1 MFHPLAEETAM
12 VDPGN
17 GKISYL
23 KKVFY
28 LTHLTGL
35 AAGGLFPVLV
45 YPILGEPALRFSFV
59 LACLLMGFGI
69 AALMFLMMRRTLKNQ
84 LGQQLKML
92 QSLAGETLHDDG
104 TVEGL
109 QEAVGSAVGQVE
121 AFVKNLIETV
131 DTLLPHYR
139 SLAESSR
146 FLAEKA
152 QDGLAAAKSTRRDV
166 QAMDEK
172 QQEVHGQVQ
181 TLGER
186 SQNEAALSRQLAT
199 SLAEM
204 SDAMEHTT
212 SQFLETSTG
221 VNELTSNISGMAE
234 RAEQV
239 ARSVEGTARDLD
251 LIRDSMVKIRTGA
264 QASARAVGAV
274 KTDARDGLLVVQ
286 AAMEEMERIELES
299 QRATQAMQRLSRQTV
314 EVGKIIE
321 VIKELVSD
329 TELLAFN
336 AAIIAARAGEEGK
349 GFSVVAEEIRD
360 LADRTT
366 ASAQDIHRIVKAIGG
381 DTGEVT
387 AAVEATSQR
396 IAKGKQLSLS
406 AGEALSKIAD
416 SSQQAAT
423 ATSDIAALTSEQG
436 ERATGLLEDAGNSL
450 RSVKAIARAIQEQ
463 QVAIRRIQEGVTE
476 MKSAADQI
484 SRGME
489 EQVRANQEFSRGLVE
504 REEQICTIT
513 EATRFQM
520 ATVKKVFDHFATS
533 ETRLQKNAEKADGI
547 RNDLNAM
554 EALAKR
560 LREMAANFRQ

>member
-1 MFHPLAEETAM
+1 M
-12 VDPGN
+12 VDSNN

-35 AAGGLFPVLV
+35 AAGALFPFLV
-45 YPILGEPALRFSFV
+45 YPLLGSEALHPVFV
-59 LACLLMGFGI
+59 LACLVMGFAI
-69 AALMFLMMRRTLKNQ
+69 AAVMFLMMRRTLKTQ
-84 LGQQLKML
+84 LALQLQL
-92 QSLAGETLHDDG
+92 LAPLAGETILKND

-109 QEAVGSAVGQVE
+109 QGAVGNAVSQVE
-121 AFVKNLIETV
+121 TFVKELIETV

-146 FLAEKA
+146 YLAEKA
-152 QDGLAAAKSTRRDV
+152 QDGMAAAKTTRKEV
-166 QAMDEK
+166 QAMDDK

-181 TLGER
+181 ALAER
-186 SQNEAALSRQLAT
+186 SQNEAAISRQLST

-204 SDAMEHTT
+204 ADAMEHTT
-212 SQFLETSTG
+212 TQFMETSTG
-221 VNELTSNISGMAE
+221 VNELASSVGGMAE
-234 RAEQV
+234 RADQV

-251 LIRDSMVKIRTGA
+251 LIRDSMIKIRTGA

-274 KTDARDGLLVVQ
+274 KTDARDGLLVVK
-286 AAMEEMERIELES
+286 AAMEEMERIDQES
-299 QRATQAMQRLSRQTV
+299 QRANQAMLRLSRQTV

-366 ASAQDIHRIVKAIGG
+366 SSAQDIHRIVKAIGG

-387 AAVEATSQR
+387 AAVEATSLR

-416 SSQQAAT
+416 SSQLAAT
-423 ATSDIAALTSEQG
+423 ATSDIAVLTGEQS
-436 ERATGLLEDAGNSL
+436 ERATILLEDAGSSL
-450 RSVKAIARAIQEQ
+450 RSVKAIARSIQEQ
-463 QVAIRRIQEGVTE
+463 QTAIHRIQDGVTE

-484 SRGME
+484 SRGMD
-489 EQVRANQEFSRGLVE
+489 EQVRANQELSRGLVE
-504 REEQICTIT
+504 REDQIRTIN

-520 ATVKKVFDHFATS
+520 VTVKKVYDHFASS
-533 ETRLQKNAEKADGI
+533 ETRLQKNAERAEGI
-547 RNDLNAM
+547 RNDLSVM
-554 EALAKR
+554 ETLAKR
-560 LREMAANFRQ
+560 LREMAANLKK

>member
-1 MFHPLAEETAM
+1 M
-12 VDPGN
+12 VELSS
-17 GKISYL
+17 GKLSYL
-23 KKVFY
+23 KKIFY
-28 LTHLTGL
+28 LTHMTGL
-35 AAGGLFPVLV
+35 AAGALFPFLV
-45 YPILGEPALRFSFV
+45 YPLLGEAALRPGFM
-59 LACLLMGFGI
+59 LASLLMGFGI
-69 AALMFLMMRRTLKNQ
+69 AAVMFLMMRQTLKSQ
-84 LGQQLKML
+84 LALQLKML
-92 QSLAGETLHDDG
+92 APLAGETTLENG

-109 QEAVGSAVGQVE
+109 QDAVGNAVNQVE
-121 AFVKNLIETV
+121 GFVKDLIETV
-131 DTLLPHYR
+131 DSMLPHYR
-139 SLAESSR
+139 SLAESSGY
-146 FLAEKA
+146 LATKA
-152 QDGLAAAKSTRRDV
+152 RDGLVAAQTTRKDV

-172 QQEVHGQVQ
+172 QQEVQQQVQ
-181 TLGER
+181 TLAER
-186 SQNEAALSRQLAT
+186 SQSEAAISRQLST

-221 VNELTSNISGMAE
+221 VNQLASSVSGMAE

-239 ARSVEGTARDLD
+239 ARSVEGTSRDLD

-274 KTDARDGLLVVQ
+274 KSDARDGLLVVK
-286 AAMEEMERIELES
+286 AAMEEMERIDLES

-366 ASAQDIHRIVKAIGG
+366 SSAQDIHRIVKAIGG
-381 DTGEVT
+381 DTSEVT

-416 SSQQAAT
+416 SSQLAST
-423 ATSDIAALTSEQG
+423 ATSDIAALTGEQS
-436 ERATGLLEDAGNSL
+436 ERASILLEDAGSSL

-463 QVAIRRIQEGVTE
+463 QIAIQRIQSGVTA

-489 EQVRANQEFSRGLVE
+489 EQVRANQEFSRGLLE
-504 REEQICTIT
+504 REDQVRAIND
-513 EATRFQM
+513 ATRFQM
-520 ATVKKVFDHFATS
+520 TTVKKVYEHFSSS
-533 ETRLQKNAEKADGI
+533 EIRLQKNAEKAQGI
-547 RNDLNAM
+547 RNDLSAM
-554 EALAKR
+554 ESLAKR
-560 LREMAANFRQ
+560 LREMAANLKK

>member
-1 MFHPLAEETAM
+1 M
-12 VDPGN
+12 VDPAS

-28 LTHLTGL
+28 LTHLTGV
-35 AAGGLFPVLV
+35 AAGALFPLLV
-45 YPILGEPALRFSFV
+45 YPMLGAQALRPGFV
-59 LACLLMGFGI
+59 LACLLMGFSI
-69 AALMFLMMRRTLKNQ
+69 AAVMFLMMRQTLKTQ
-84 LGQQLKML
+84 LALQLKML
-92 QSLAGETLHDDG
+92 TPLAGETILENG

-109 QEAVGSAVGQVE
+109 QGAVGNAVSQVE
-121 AFVKNLIETV
+121 SFVRELIETV
-131 DTLLPHYR
+131 DSMLPHYR
-139 SLAESSR
+139 SLAESSGY
-146 FLAEKA
+146 LATKA
-152 QDGLAAAKSTRRDV
+152 RDGLAAAQTTRKDV

-172 QQEVHGQVQ
+172 QLEVQQQVQ
-181 TLGER
+181 TLAER
-186 SQNEAALSRQLAT
+186 SQNEAALSRQLST

-212 SQFLETSTG
+212 TQFMETSTG
-221 VNELTSNISGMAE
+221 VNQLASSVSGMAE
-234 RAEQV
+234 RADQV

-251 LIRDSMVKIRTGA
+251 LIRDSMAKIRTGA

-274 KTDARDGLLVVQ
+274 KTDARDGLVVVK
-286 AAMEEMERIELES
+286 AAMEEMERIDLES

-366 ASAQDIHRIVKAIGG
+366 SSAQDIHRIVKAIGG
-381 DTGEVT
+381 DTSEVT

-416 SSQQAAT
+416 SSQLAST
-423 ATSDIAALTSEQG
+423 ATSDIAALTGEQS
-436 ERATGLLEDAGNSL
+436 ERATLLLEDAGSSL

-463 QVAIRRIQEGVTE
+463 QVAIHRIQSGVTE

-484 SRGME
+484 ARGME

-504 REEQICTIT
+504 REDQVRAIHD
-513 EATRFQM
+513 ATRFQM
-520 ATVKKVFDHFATS
+520 TTVKKVYDHFSSS
-533 ETRLQKNAEKADGI
+533 EIRLQKNAEKTQGI
-547 RNDLNAM
+547 RNDLSAM

-560 LREMAANFRQ
+560 LREMAANLKK

>member
-1 MFHPLAEETAM
+1 M
-12 VDPGN
+12 VDLGS

-23 KKVFY
+23 KKMFY

-35 AAGGLFPVLV
+35 AAGALFPFLV
-45 YPILGEPALRFSFV
+45 YPLLGAPALGAGFV

-69 AALMFLMMRRTLKNQ
+69 AAVMFLMMRRTLKTQ
-84 LGQQLKML
+84 LALQLQML
-92 QSLAGETLHDDG
+92 APLAGETVLENG

-109 QEAVGSAVGQVE
+109 QGAVSNAVSQVE
-121 AFVKNLIETV
+121 TFVKELIETV

-152 QDGLAAAKSTRRDV
+152 HDGLAAARTTRKEV
-166 QAMDEK
+166 QAMDDK
-172 QQEVHGQVQ
+172 QQAVHGQVQ
-181 TLGER
+181 TLAER
-186 SQNEAALSRQLAT
+186 SQNEAAISRELST

-204 SDAMEHTT
+204 AAAMEHTT
-212 SQFLETSTG
+212 TQFLETSTG
-221 VNELTSNISGMAE
+221 VNELAGSVGGMAE
-234 RAEQV
+234 RADQV

-251 LIRDSMVKIRTGA
+251 LIRDSMIKIRTGA

-274 KTDARDGLLVVQ
+274 KTDARDGLLVVK
-286 AAMEEMERIELES
+286 AAMEEMERIDQES
-299 QRATQAMQRLSRQTV
+299 RRANQAMLRLSRQTV

-366 ASAQDIHRIVKAIGG
+366 SSAQDIHRIVKAIGG

-396 IAKGKQLSLS
+396 IAKGKQLSLC

-416 SSQQAAT
+416 SSQLAAT
-423 ATSDIAALTSEQG
+423 ATSDIAALTGEQS
-436 ERATGLLEDAGNSL
+436 ERAGILLEDAGSSL
-450 RSVKAIARAIQEQ
+450 RSVKAIARSIQEQ
-463 QVAIRRIQEGVTE
+463 QVAIHRIQGGVTE

-489 EQVRANQEFSRGLVE
+489 EQVRANQEFSRGLIE
-504 REEQICTIT
+504 REDQIRTIN

-520 ATVKKVFDHFATS
+520 ATVKKVYDHFASS
-533 ETRLQKNAEKADGI
+533 ETRLQKNAERAEGI
-547 RNDLNAM
+547 RHDLSAM
-554 EALAKR
+554 ETLAKR
-560 LREMAANFRQ
+560 LREMAANLKK

>member
-1 MFHPLAEETAM
+1 M
-12 VDPGN
+12 VDFES

-23 KKVFY
+23 KKIFY

-35 AAGGLFPVLV
+35 GAGAIFPFLV
-45 YPILGEPALRFSFV
+45 YPLLGAPALGAGFV
-59 LACLLMGFGI
+59 LACLLLGFGI
-69 AALMFLMMRRTLKNQ
+69 AAAMFLMMRRTLKNQ
-84 LGQQLKML
+84 LTLQLQML
-92 QSLAGETLHDDG
+92 APLAGGTVLENG

-109 QEAVGSAVGQVE
+109 QGAVGNAVSQVE
-121 AFVKNLIETV
+121 AFVKELIETV

-152 QDGLAAAKSTRRDV
+152 HDGLAAARTTRKEV
-166 QAMDEK
+166 QAMDDK
-172 QQEVHGQVQ
+172 QQAVHGQVQ
-181 TLGER
+181 TLAER
-186 SQNEAALSRQLAT
+186 SQNEAAISRELST

-204 SDAMEHTT
+204 AAAMEHTT
-212 SQFLETSTG
+212 TQFLETSTG
-221 VNELTSNISGMAE
+221 VNELAGSVGGMAE
-234 RAEQV
+234 RADQV

-251 LIRDSMVKIRTGA
+251 LIRDSMIKIRTGA

-274 KTDARDGLLVVQ
+274 KTDARDGLLVVK
-286 AAMEEMERIELES
+286 AAMEEMERIDQES
-299 QRATQAMQRLSRQTV
+299 QRANQAMLRLSRQTV

-366 ASAQDIHRIVKAIGG
+366 SSAQDIHRIVKAIGG

-396 IAKGKQLSLS
+396 IAKGKQLSLC

-416 SSQQAAT
+416 SSQLAAT
-423 ATSDIAALTSEQG
+423 ATSDIAALTGEQS
-436 ERATGLLEDAGNSL
+436 ERAGILLEDAGSSL
-450 RSVKAIARAIQEQ
+450 RSVKAIARSIQEQ
-463 QVAIRRIQEGVTE
+463 QVAIHRIQGGVTE

-489 EQVRANQEFSRGLVE
+489 EQVRANQEFSRGLIE
-504 REEQICTIT
+504 REDQIRTIN

-520 ATVKKVFDHFATS
+520 ATVKKVYDHFASS
-533 ETRLQKNAEKADGI
+533 ETRLQKNAERAEGI
-547 RNDLNAM
+547 RHDLSAM
-554 EALAKR
+554 ETLAKR
-560 LREMAANFRQ
+560 LREMAANLKK

>member
-1 MFHPLAEETAM
+1 M
-12 VDPGN
+12 VDFES

-23 KKVFY
+23 KKIFY

-35 AAGGLFPVLV
+35 GAGAIFPFLV
-45 YPILGEPALRFSFV
+45 YPLLGAPALGAGFV
-59 LACLLMGFGI
+59 LACLLLGFGI
-69 AALMFLMMRRTLKNQ
+69 AAAMFLMMRRTLKNQ
-84 LGQQLKML
+84 LTLQLQML
-92 QSLAGETLHDDG
+92 APLAGGTVLENG

-109 QEAVGSAVGQVE
+109 QGAVGNAVGQVE
-121 AFVKNLIETV
+121 AFVKELIETV

-152 QDGLAAAKSTRRDV
+152 HDGLAAARTTRKEV
-166 QAMDEK
+166 QAMDDK
-172 QQEVHGQVQ
+172 QQAVHGQVQ
-181 TLGER
+181 TLAER
-186 SQNEAALSRQLAT
+186 SQNEAAISRELST

-204 SDAMEHTT
+204 AAAMEHTT
-212 SQFLETSTG
+212 TQFLETSTG
-221 VNELTSNISGMAE
+221 VNELASSVSGMAE
-234 RAEQV
+234 RADQV

-251 LIRDSMVKIRTGA
+251 LIRDSMIKIRTGA

-274 KTDARDGLLVVQ
+274 KTDARDGLLVVK
-286 AAMEEMERIELES
+286 AAMEEMERIDQES
-299 QRATQAMQRLSRQTV
+299 RRANQAMLRLSRQTV

-366 ASAQDIHRIVKAIGG
+366 SSAQDIHRIVKAIGG

-396 IAKGKQLSLS
+396 IAKGKQLSLC

-416 SSQQAAT
+416 SSQLAAT
-423 ATSDIAALTSEQG
+423 ATSDIAALTGEQS
-436 ERATGLLEDAGNSL
+436 ERAGILLEDAGSSL
-450 RSVKAIARAIQEQ
+450 RSVKAIARSIQEQ
-463 QVAIRRIQEGVTE
+463 QVAIHRIQGGVTE

-489 EQVRANQEFSRGLVE
+489 EQVRANQEFSRGLIE
-504 REEQICTIT
+504 REDQIRTIN

-520 ATVKKVFDHFATS
+520 ATVKKVYDHFASS
-533 ETRLQKNAEKADGI
+533 ETRLQKNAERAEGI
-547 RNDLNAM
+547 RHDLSAM
-554 EALAKR
+554 ETLAKR
-560 LREMAANFRQ
+560 LREMAANLKK

>member
-1 MFHPLAEETAM
+1 M
-12 VDPGN
+12 VELN
-17 GKISYL
+17 SGKLSYL
-23 KKVFY
+23 KKIFY
-28 LTHLTGL
+28 LTHMTGL
-35 AAGGLFPVLV
+35 AAGALFPFLV
-45 YPILGEPALRFSFV
+45 YPLLGEAALRPGFM
-59 LACLLMGFGI
+59 LASLLMGFGI
-69 AALMFLMMRRTLKNQ
+69 AAVMFLMMRQTLKSQ
-84 LGQQLKML
+84 LALQLKML
-92 QSLAGETLHDDG
+92 APLAGETTLENG

-109 QEAVGSAVGQVE
+109 QDAVGNAVNQVE
-121 AFVKNLIETV
+121 GFVKDLIETV
-131 DTLLPHYR
+131 DSMLPHYR
-139 SLAESSR
+139 SLAESSGY
-146 FLAEKA
+146 LATKA
-152 QDGLAAAKSTRRDV
+152 RDGLVAAQTTRKDV

-172 QQEVHGQVQ
+172 QQEVQQQVQ
-181 TLGER
+181 TLAER
-186 SQNEAALSRQLAT
+186 SQSEAAISRQLST

-204 SDAMEHTT
+204 SEAMEHTT
-212 SQFLETSTG
+212 TQFLETSTG
-221 VNELTSNISGMAE
+221 VNQLASSVSGMAE

-239 ARSVEGTARDLD
+239 ARSVEGTSRDLD

-274 KTDARDGLLVVQ
+274 KTDARDGLLVVK
-286 AAMEEMERIELES
+286 AAMEEMERIDLES

-366 ASAQDIHRIVKAIGG
+366 SSAQDIHRIVKAIGG
-381 DTGEVT
+381 DTSEVT

-416 SSQQAAT
+416 SSQLAST
-423 ATSDIAALTSEQG
+423 ATSDIAALTGEQS
-436 ERATGLLEDAGNSL
+436 ERASILLEDAGSSL

-463 QVAIRRIQEGVTE
+463 QIAIQRIQSGVTA

-489 EQVRANQEFSRGLVE
+489 EQVRANQEFSRGLLE
-504 REEQICTIT
+504 REDQVRTIN

-520 ATVKKVFDHFATS
+520 TTVKKVYEHFSSS
-533 ETRLQKNAEKADGI
+533 EIRLQKNAEKAQGI
-547 RNDLNAM
+547 RNDLSAM
-554 EALAKR
+554 ESLAKR
-560 LREMAANFRQ
+560 LREMAANLKK

>member
-1 MFHPLAEETAM
+1 M
-12 VDPGN
+12 VELN
-17 GKISYL
+17 SGKLSYL
-23 KKVFY
+23 KKIFY
-28 LTHLTGL
+28 LTHMTGL
-35 AAGGLFPVLV
+35 AAGALFPFLV
-45 YPILGEPALRFSFV
+45 YSLLGDAALRPGFM
-59 LACLLMGFGI
+59 LASLLMGFGI
-69 AALMFLMMRRTLKNQ
+69 AAVMFLMMRQTLKSQ
-84 LGQQLKML
+84 LALQLKML
-92 QSLAGETLHDDG
+92 APLAGETTLENG

-109 QEAVGSAVGQVE
+109 QDAVGNAVNQVE
-121 AFVKNLIETV
+121 IFVKELIETV
-131 DTLLPHYR
+131 DSMLPHYR
-139 SLAESSR
+139 SLAESSGY
-146 FLAEKA
+146 LATKA
-152 QDGLAAAKSTRRDV
+152 RDGLVAAQTTRKDV

-172 QQEVHGQVQ
+172 QQEVQQQVQ
-181 TLGER
+181 TLAER
-186 SQNEAALSRQLAT
+186 SQNEAAISRQLST

-204 SDAMEHTT
+204 SEAMEHTT

-221 VNELTSNISGMAE
+221 VNQLASSVSGMAE

-239 ARSVEGTARDLD
+239 ARSVEGTSRDLD

-274 KTDARDGLLVVQ
+274 KTDARDGLMVVK
-286 AAMEEMERIELES
+286 AAMEEMERIDLES

-366 ASAQDIHRIVKAIGG
+366 SSAQDIHRIVKAIGG
-381 DTGEVT
+381 DTSEVT

-416 SSQQAAT
+416 SSHLAST
-423 ATSDIAALTSEQG
+423 ATSDIAALTGEQS
-436 ERATGLLEDAGNSL
+436 ERASILLEDAGNSL

-463 QVAIRRIQEGVTE
+463 QTAIQRIQSGVTA

-504 REEQICTIT
+504 REDQVRAIN

-520 ATVKKVFDHFATS
+520 ATVKKVYEHFSSS
-533 ETRLQKNAEKADGI
+533 EIRLQKNSEKAQGI
-547 RNDLNAM
+547 RNDLSAM
-554 EALAKR
+554 ESLAKR
-560 LREMAANFRQ
+560 LREMAANLKT

>member
-1 MFHPLAEETAM
+1 M
-12 VDPGN
+12 VELN
-17 GKISYL
+17 SGKLSYL
-23 KKVFY
+23 KKIFY
-28 LTHLTGL
+28 LTHMTGL
-35 AAGGLFPVLV
+35 AAGALFPFLV
-45 YPILGEPALRFSFV
+45 YSLLGDAALRPGFM
-59 LACLLMGFGI
+59 LASLLMGFGI
-69 AALMFLMMRRTLKNQ
+69 AAVMFLMMRQTLKSQ
-84 LGQQLKML
+84 LALQLKML
-92 QSLAGETLHDDG
+92 APLAGETTLENG

-109 QEAVGSAVGQVE
+109 QDAVGNAVNQVE
-121 AFVKNLIETV
+121 IFVKELIETV
-131 DTLLPHYR
+131 DSMLPHYR
-139 SLAESSR
+139 SLAESSGY
-146 FLAEKA
+146 LATKA
-152 QDGLAAAKSTRRDV
+152 RDGLVAAQTTRKDV

-172 QQEVHGQVQ
+172 QQEVQQQVQ
-181 TLGER
+181 TLAER
-186 SQNEAALSRQLAT
+186 SQNEAAISRQLST

-204 SDAMEHTT
+204 SEAMEATT

-221 VNELTSNISGMAE
+221 VNQLASSVSGMAE

-239 ARSVEGTARDLD
+239 ARSVEGTSRDLD

-274 KTDARDGLLVVQ
+274 KTDARDGLMVVK
-286 AAMEEMERIELES
+286 AAMEEMERIDLES

-366 ASAQDIHRIVKAIGG
+366 SSAQDIHRIVKAIGG
-381 DTGEVT
+381 DTSEVT

-416 SSQQAAT
+416 SSHLAST
-423 ATSDIAALTSEQG
+423 ATSDIAALTGEQS
-436 ERATGLLEDAGNSL
+436 ERASILLEDAGNSL

-463 QVAIRRIQEGVTE
+463 QTAIQRIQSGVTA

-504 REEQICTIT
+504 REDQVRAIN

-520 ATVKKVFDHFATS
+520 ATVKKVYEHFSSS
-533 ETRLQKNAEKADGI
+533 EIRLQKNSEKAQGI
-547 RNDLNAM
+547 RNDLSAM
-554 EALAKR
+554 ESLAKR
-560 LREMAANFRQ
+560 LREMAANLKA

>member
-1 MFHPLAEETAM
+1 ML
-12 VDPGN
+12 DLN
-17 GKISYL
+17 SGKISYL
-23 KKVFY
+23 KKIFY

-35 AAGGLFPVLV
+35 GAGALFPFLV
-45 YPILGEPALRFSFV
+45 YPLLGAPALGAGFV
-59 LACLLMGFGI
+59 LACLLLGFAI
-69 AALMFLMMRRTLKNQ
+69 AAVMFLMMRRTLKTQ
-84 LGQQLKML
+84 LALQLQML
-92 QSLAGETLHDDG
+92 APLAGETVLEKG

-109 QEAVGSAVGQVE
+109 QGAVSNAVSQVE
-121 AFVKNLIETV
+121 TFVKELIETV

-146 FLAEKA
+146 YLAERA
-152 QDGLAAAKSTRRDV
+152 QDGLAAARTTRKEV
-166 QAMDEK
+166 QAMDDK
-172 QQEVHGQVQ
+172 QQAVHGQVQ
-181 TLGER
+181 TLAER
-186 SQNEAALSRQLAT
+186 SQNEAAISRELAT

-221 VNELTSNISGMAE
+221 VNQLASSVSGMAE
-234 RAEQV
+234 RADQV
-239 ARSVEGTARDLD
+239 ARSVERTARDLD
-251 LIRDSMVKIRTGA
+251 LIRDSMIKIRTGA

-274 KTDARDGLLVVQ
+274 KTDARDGLAVVK
-286 AAMEEMERIELES
+286 AAMEEMERIDQES
-299 QRATQAMQRLSRQTV
+299 RRANQAMLRLSRQTV

-366 ASAQDIHRIVKAIGG
+366 SSAQDIHRIVKAIGG
-381 DTGEVT
+381 DTSEVT

-416 SSQQAAT
+416 SSQLAAT
-423 ATSDIAALTSEQG
+423 ATSDIAALTGEQS
-436 ERATGLLEDAGNSL
+436 ERAGILLEDAGSSL
-450 RSVKAIARAIQEQ
+450 RSVKAIARSIQEQ
-463 QVAIRRIQEGVTE
+463 QVAIHRIQAGVTE

-504 REEQICTIT
+504 REDQIRTIN

-520 ATVKKVFDHFATS
+520 ATVKKVYDHFASS
-533 ETRLQKNAEKADGI
+533 ETRLQKNAERAEGI
-547 RNDLNAM
+547 RNDLSAM
-554 EALAKR
+554 ETLAKR
-560 LREMAANFRQ
+560 LREMAANFKQ

>member
-1 MFHPLAEETAM
+1 M
-12 VDPGN
+12 VQPGS

-28 LTHLTGL
+28 LTHLTGV
-35 AAGGLFPVLV
+35 AAGAIFPFLV
-45 YPILGEPALRFSFV
+45 YPLLGDAALGGGFV
-59 LACLLMGFGI
+59 LASLLLGFAI
-69 AALMFLMMRRTLKNQ
+69 AALMFLMMRQTLKTQ
-84 LGQQLKML
+84 LALQLKL
-92 QSLAGETLHDDG
+92 LAPLAGETTLERG

-109 QEAVGSAVGQVE
+109 QDAVGKAVSQVE
-121 AFVKNLIETV
+121 GFVKELIETV
-131 DTLLPHYR
+131 DSMLPHYR
-139 SLAESSR
+139 SLAESSGY
-146 FLAEKA
+146 LASKA
-152 QDGLAAAKSTRRDV
+152 RDGLVAAQTTRKDV

-172 QQEVHGQVQ
+172 QQEVQQQVQ
-181 TLGER
+181 ALAER
-186 SQNEAALSRQLAT
+186 SQNEAAISRQLST

-204 SDAMEHTT
+204 SDAMEGT
-212 SQFLETSTG
+212 STQFMETSTG

-239 ARSVEGTARDLD
+239 ARSVEGTSRNLD

-264 QASARAVGAV
+264 QASARAVAAV
-274 KTDARDGLLVVQ
+274 KTDARDGLLVVKS
-286 AAMEEMERIELES
+286 AIEEMERIDQES
-299 QRATQAMQRLSRQTV
+299 QRATEAMQRLSRQTA

-366 ASAQDIHRIVKAIGG
+366 SSAQDIHRIVKAIGG
-381 DTGEVT
+381 DTSEVT
-387 AAVEATSQR
+387 SAVEATSQR

-416 SSQQAAT
+416 SSQLAST
-423 ATSDIAALTSEQG
+423 ATSDIAALTGEQSE
-436 ERATGLLEDAGNSL
+436 RTTNLLEDAGNSL

-504 REEQICTIT
+504 REDQIRTIN

-520 ATVKKVFDHFATS
+520 TTVKKVYDHFSSS
-533 ETRLQKNAEKADGI
+533 EIRLQKNAEKAQII

-560 LREMAANFRQ
+560 LREMAANLKH

>member
-1 MFHPLAEETAM
+1 M
-12 VDPGN
+12 VKLSS
-17 GKISYL
+17 GKLSYL
-23 KKVFY
+23 KKIFY
-28 LTHLTGL
+28 LTHMTGL
-35 AAGGLFPVLV
+35 AAGALFPFLV
-45 YPILGEPALRFSFV
+45 YPLLGEAALRPGFM

-69 AALMFLMMRRTLKNQ
+69 AAVMFLMMRQTLKSQ
-84 LGQQLKML
+84 LALQLKML
-92 QSLAGETLHDDG
+92 APLAGETTLENG

-109 QEAVGSAVGQVE
+109 QDAVGNAVNQVE
-121 AFVKNLIETV
+121 GFVKDLIETV
-131 DTLLPHYR
+131 DSMLPHYR
-139 SLAESSR
+139 SLAESSGY
-146 FLAEKA
+146 LATKA
-152 QDGLAAAKSTRRDV
+152 RDGLVAAQTTRKDV

-172 QQEVHGQVQ
+172 QQEVQQQVQ
-181 TLGER
+181 TLAER
-186 SQNEAALSRQLAT
+186 SQSEAAISRQLST

-221 VNELTSNISGMAE
+221 VNQLASSVSGMAE

-239 ARSVEGTARDLD
+239 ARSVEGTSRDLD

-274 KTDARDGLLVVQ
+274 KTDARDGLMVVK
-286 AAMEEMERIELES
+286 AAMEEMERIDLES

-366 ASAQDIHRIVKAIGG
+366 SSAQDIHRIVKAIGG
-381 DTGEVT
+381 DTSEVT

-416 SSQQAAT
+416 SSQLAST
-423 ATSDIAALTSEQG
+423 ATSDIAALTGEQS
-436 ERATGLLEDAGNSL
+436 ERASILLEDAGSSL

-463 QVAIRRIQEGVTE
+463 QIAIQRIQSGVTA

-489 EQVRANQEFSRGLVE
+489 EQVRANQEFSRGLLE
-504 REEQICTIT
+504 REDQVRAIN

-520 ATVKKVFDHFATS
+520 TTVKKVYEHFSSS
-533 ETRLQKNAEKADGI
+533 EIRLQKNAEKAQGI
-547 RNDLNAM
+547 RNDLSAM
-554 EALAKR
+554 ESLAKR
-560 LREMAANFRQ
+560 LREMAANLKK